1 MMNDSV
7 LARVA
12 LVTNR
17 RAAAKR
23 IEQRPARPGQ
33 RTATEAATEAS
44 TLAQLMALKR
54 MSVNEMKAK
63 WEALFATPAPNNSR
77 GYLEL
82 RIGWRIQ
89 ELTHGG
95 PSRETR
101 RTLDLLADEVE
112 GKTARRTIL
121 SDSRNPVIGT
131 RLLREWDALPL
142 ADRFGRDPDPARQF
156 GARTCGFDGCGQ
168 CRALLCG
175 DVHSPD

>member
-1 MMNDSV
+1 MEQDSA

-44 TLAQLMALKR
+44 TLAQLMVLKR

-77 GYLEL
+77 GYPHAMEL
-82 RIGWRIQ
+82 YAEATSARSSASSLSSSVKSTTSASVVISISDISSSCHCTVAESRSAAPGRPAACNRMKQEGAEASAVSYRRQAVRRKRIAPPPPDRA
-89 ELTHGG
+89 
-95 PSRETR
+95 PR
-101 RTLDLLADEVE
+101 R
-112 GKTARRTIL
+112 TARR
-121 SDSRNPVIGT
+121 
-131 RLLREWDALPL
+131 
-142 ADRFGRDPDPARQF
+142 
-156 GARTCGFDGCGQ
+156 
-168 CRALLCG
+168 
-175 DVHSPD
+175 